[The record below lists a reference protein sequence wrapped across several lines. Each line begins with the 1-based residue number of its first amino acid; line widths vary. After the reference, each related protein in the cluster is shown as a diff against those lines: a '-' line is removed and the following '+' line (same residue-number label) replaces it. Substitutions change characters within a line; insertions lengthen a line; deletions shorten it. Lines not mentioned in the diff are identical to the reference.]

1 MRAGRAAA
9 RAAWIAAWFLAATVG
24 APAWADES
32 ADDPGD
38 LWTRKTL
45 LGDIGG
51 LRSAIAPYGLTVT
64 ATETSEVLGNVSG
77 GIRQGAIYEGL
88 TDLGAKLDL
97 RPFFHWPGEFYARAF
112 QIHGRGLSANNLGGN
127 LNTVSSIEAVATTRL
142 SELWYEQH
150 IGDWLRVRVGQQAA
164 DQEFLVSTTA
174 KLFVNA
180 TFGFPTLASTALP
193 SGGPAY
199 PLATPAV
206 RVRVDASDALTFSA
220 AVFNGDPAGPGVGN
234 PQRRDLS
241 GTAFRI
247 GDGVLALFETRYNPD
262 NSPQNGT
269 YRLGAWFNSER
280 FPDQHFDSAGR
291 SLADPRSTGMPR
303 LLGNDYSVYGIVDQ
317 PLGVDKDGAGLTAFL
332 RW

>member
-1 MRAGRAAA
+1 
-9 RAAWIAAWFLAATVG
+9 
-24 APAWADES
+24 
-32 ADDPGD
+32 
-38 LWTRKTL
+38 
-45 LGDIGG
+45 
-51 LRSAIAPYGLTVT
+51 
-64 ATETSEVLGNVSG
+64 
-77 GIRQGAIYEGL
+77 
-88 TDLGAKLDL
+88 
-97 RPFFHWPGEFYARAF
+97 
-112 QIHGRGLSANNLGGN
+112 
-127 LNTVSSIEAVATTRL
+127 
-142 SELWYEQH
+142 
-150 IGDWLRVRVGQQAA
+150 VRVGQQAA

-206 RVRVDASDALTFSA
+206 RVRVDAGDALTFSA

-269 YRLGAWFNSER
+269 YRLGAWFNSES

-332 RW
+332 RVTGAPGDRNLVDFYADVGLAYKGPFGRSDDTIGIGYAYARIGTPTRLLDSDMARFAGTAYPIRSRETVLEVTYQFQATPWWQLQPDFQYVVNPGGGIPNPNAPGRKIGDAIVLGLRTAITF